1 MAGPLLAYYRYLT
14 ASGML
19 VLGATGL
26 YLGDIWNWLGVA
38 AFIVA
43 LTFDVTTPRDE
54 AERKTTNGR
63 LENLVLYLPLPLIVL
78 IWLLL
83 GQQLGGT
90 NEISLHTL
98 GAALSVAFLSALGG
112 LPPSHELMHRRN
124 RFDRFYA
131 SLYLT
136 IFLLP
141 MSDLG
146 HVQGHHLNVATAD
159 DYDTPRRGQTVYTFA
174 FRSLW
179 YQMLDSF
186 EMERRRLQKLQLP
199 LWSPSGRFFQAVLTV
214 SVWLFVLFA
223 TAGIEFVVPYIA
235 TMLVILFGT
244 GRI

>member
-112 LPPSHELMHRRN
+112 LAGLK
-124 RFDRFYA
+124 
-131 SLYLT
+131 
-136 IFLLP
+136 
-141 MSDLG
+141 
-146 HVQGHHLNVATAD
+146 
-159 DYDTPRRGQTVYTFA
+159 
-174 FRSLW
+174 
-179 YQMLDSF
+179 
-186 EMERRRLQKLQLP
+186 RLRK
-199 LWSPSGRFFQAVLTV
+199 
-214 SVWLFVLFA
+214 
-223 TAGIEFVVPYIA
+223 
-235 TMLVILFGT
+235 
-244 GRI
+244 